1 MKLVLGTMERIT
13 SRSNE
18 RIKSFLKLSS
28 SSKERREQNLYA
40 IEGARLCFDALISG
54 EEIKEFYYT
63 LHAEEKFKKQ
73 VDSLREKASASFVI
87 TEDVAS
93 KMSSTPSPQGLFCV
107 ARHRQNSLAFES
119 KLCYI
124 ALDGIQDPS
133 NLGAMARTAEA
144 LGIGGL
150 ILYNC
155 CDIFNQ
161 KSLRASM
168 GAFFR
173 LPVIMTD
180 DLPLL
185 LRNRAIEGVLTVAA
199 VPDRDSEDFSSLDF
213 SQGAITVIGNE
224 GNGVSQPVIE
234 ACMKK
239 ASIPMKGR
247 AESLNA
253 AAAGAIVMW
262 EMMK

>member
-1 MKLVLGTMERIT
+1 MEKIT
-13 SRSNE
+13 SRNNDKVKHF
-18 RIKSFLKLSS
+18 IKLCDSAR
-28 SSKERREQNLYA
+28 ERREQSLYTL
-40 IEGARLCFDALISG
+40 EGARLCFDALLSG
-54 EEIKEFYYT
+54 ETVSDFFFT
-63 LHAEEKFKKQ
+63 
-73 VDSLREKASASFVI
+73 EKAKEKYKMQVSGLCEKAENSYLI
-87 TEDVAS
+87 SDEVAS
-93 KMSSTPSPQGLFCV
+93 KISATSTPQGVF
-107 ARHRQNSLAFES
+107 AIIKQRQIPLAFDL

-133 NLGAMARTAEA
+133 NLGAFARTAEA

-155 CDIFNQ
+155 CDIYNP

-173 LPVIMTD
+173 LPVMTTD

-185 LRNRAIEGVLTVAA
+185 LKNKAIEGMLTVAA
-199 VPDRDSEDFSSLDF
+199 VPDRDSENITTLDF
-213 SQGAITVIGNE
+213 SGGVITVIGNE
-224 GNGVSQPVIE
+224 GNGVSE
-234 ACMKK
+234 AVKNACVKK
-239 ASIPMKGR
+239 AVIPMKGR

-253 AAAGAIVMW
+253 ASAGAIVMW